1 MMIRQFC
8 IGLIV
13 FAALTEWAV
22 AQRLVV
28 SSSDPQISITSNFSG
43 EEITFFGN
51 IERDFERNAE
61 AVTNNYHVVI
71 AVRGPT
77 STRVARRKTNQFGIW
92 LNGEE
97 VAFENFPS
105 YFHIVSDLPLQQI
118 ASTEALSV
126 SGLAF
131 DSTQFLQPRGDQSKV
146 GEFSRELIRLMQQKG
161 LYKKVEH
168 GVTFHSDTFYS
179 ARIDIPA
186 HVPNGNY
193 LAVTHLF
200 QNGELI
206 AKKAQRFSVRTV
218 GFERFIASSAKNY
231 SFFYGLVCVLLAIF
245 TGWLSGVAFR
255 R

>member
-1 MMIRQFC
+1 VIFRLLAVLLFSLFG
-8 IGLIV
+8 I
-13 FAALTEWAV
+13 FEAV
-22 AQRLVV
+22 AQRLV
-28 SSSDPQISITSNFSG
+28 SASSDPQISITSTFAG

-51 IERDFERNAE
+51 IEKAFDQQAD
-61 AVTNNYHVVI
+61 AITNNYNIVI

-97 VAFENFPS
+97 IAFKNFPS
-105 YFHIVSDLPLQQI
+105 FFHIISNLPLEQI
-118 ASTEALSV
+118 ADPEELAV
-126 SGLAF
+126 NGLAF
-131 DSTQFLQPRGDQSKV
+131 DSAPFLQPIGNTANV
-146 GEFSRELIRLMQQKG
+146 GEFSQELIRLMKEQY
-161 LYKKVEH
+161 LYKRIDH

-179 ARIDIPA
+179 ARIELPA

-193 LAVTHLF
+193 IAITYLF
-200 QNGELI
+200 QDGKLK

-218 GFERFIASSAKNY
+218 GFERFLSTSAKDY
-231 SFFYGLVCVLLAIF
+231 SFLYGLVSVLLAIF

>member
-1 MMIRQFC
+1 MIVRLLAF
-8 IGLIV
+8 IAAV
-13 FAALTEWAV
+13 FALVSNAN
-22 AQRLVV
+22 AQRLAAA
-28 SSSDPQISITSNFSG
+28 SSDPQISINSTFAG

-51 IERDFERNAE
+51 IENDFDPSAGR
-61 AVTNNYHVVI
+61 VTNNYHIVI
-71 AVRGPT
+71 TVSGPT

-105 YFHIVSDLPLQQI
+105 FFHIVSDLPLAQI
-118 ASTEALSV
+118 ANREALSV
-126 SGLAF
+126 NGLAF
-131 DSTQFLQPRGDQSKV
+131 DTTPFLRPRGDISKV
-146 GEFSRELIRLMQQKG
+146 GEFSRELIRLMSERD
-161 LYKKVEH
+161 LYKKIEH

-179 ARIDIPA
+179 ARIALPA

-200 QNGELI
+200 QEGELI

-218 GFERFIASSAKNY
+218 GFERFVSSSAKDY
-231 SFFYGLVCVLLAIF
+231 SFLYGLVCVLLAIF

>member
-1 MMIRQFC
+1 MFRRLC
-8 IGLIV
+8 ISFMVLIS
-13 FAALTEWAV
+13 LTEWAF

-51 IERDFERNAE
+51 IERDFAQNASDI
-61 AVTNNYHVVI
+61 TNNYHIVI
-71 AVRGPT
+71 AVRGPS

-97 VAFENFPS
+97 VAFDNFPS
-105 YFHIVSDLPLQQI
+105 YFHIVSDLPLNQI
-118 ASTEALSV
+118 ASTSALAV
-126 SGLAF
+126 NGLAF
-131 DSTQFLQPRGDQSKV
+131 DSTQYLQARGDQSKV
-146 GEFSRELIRLMQQKG
+146 GVFSRELIRLMEQKG

-179 ARIDIPA
+179 ARIAIPA

-200 QNGELI
+200 QDGELI

-245 TGWLSGVAFR
+245 TGWLSGVAFSR
-255 R
+255 

>member
-1 MMIRQFC
+1 MMVLRF
-8 IGLIV
+8 V
-13 FAALTEWAV
+13 FGILALLASAESAF
-22 AQRLVV
+22 AQRLVA

-51 IERDFERNAE
+51 IEHDFEQSPSDI
-61 AVTNNYHVVI
+61 TNNYHIVI
-71 AVRGPT
+71 AVRGPS

-97 VAFENFPS
+97 VAFDSFPS
-105 YFHIVSDLPLQQI
+105 YFHIVSDLPLAQI
-118 ASTEALSV
+118 ASTAELSV
-126 SGLAF
+126 NGLAF
-131 DSTQFLQPRGDQSKV
+131 DSAPYLKPRGNPTKV
-146 GEFSRELIRLMQQKG
+146 GEFSRELIRLMTEKG
-161 LYKKVEH
+161 LYKKIEH

-179 ARIDIPA
+179 ARIAIPA

-200 QNGELI
+200 QDGELI

-218 GFERFIASSAKNY
+218 GFERFISSSAKNY

>member
-1 MMIRQFC
+1 MIFRALAF
-8 IGLIV
+8 IV
-13 FAALTEWAV
+13 FSILFVFEAA
-22 AQRLVV
+22 AQRLVA
-28 SSSDPQISITSNFSG
+28 SSSDPQISINSTFSG

-51 IERDFERNAE
+51 IEKAFDQPAD
-61 AVTNNYHVVI
+61 AITNNYHIVI

-97 VAFENFPS
+97 VGFKNFPS
-105 YFHIVSDLPLQQI
+105 FFHIISNLPLNQI
-118 ASTEALSV
+118 ADRQELSV
-126 SGLAF
+126 NGLAF
-131 DSTQFLQPRGDQSKV
+131 DSAPFLQPTGNIAKV
-146 GEFSRELIRLMQQKG
+146 GEFSRELIRLMEEQN

-179 ARIDIPA
+179 ARIDLPA
-186 HVPNGNY
+186 HVPNGHY
-193 LAVTHLF
+193 IAITHLF
-200 QNGELI
+200 QDGKLK
-206 AKKAQRFSVRTV
+206 AKKAQRFSVQTV
-218 GFERFIASSAKNY
+218 GFERFLSSSAKDY